1 MNDFDDSAR
10 PADGAGGIQSLNAA
24 LRLLQAMAS
33 FSGPTTLS
41 DIAKE
46 CDMPLSKAHR
56 YLASFIQAGLVEQG
70 GRSGKYD
77 LGRGAILLGLAA
89 LERHDFVNHAAD
101 GLPDLCVET
110 GLTAQLAVWGNT
122 GATTVRWQR
131 GIAPPVTSIGLGTTL
146 PLLNSATGRAFLV
159 WGPPAPIQDVLEAEL
174 HRAQKNPGLLP
185 DMVPSRR
192 GVEELCNTI
201 RQAGY
206 ASVDGRF
213 IPGLVAIAAPILD
226 WQGEAQAVVTLVGT
240 DPAVALPNSQ
250 AVSQLQAFARH
261 QSITLAS
268 QKPVNR
274 QAAFSPSTQ
283 RSRMAGP

>member
-10 PADGAGGIQSLNAA
+10 PGDGVGGIQSLNAA
-24 LRLLQAMAS
+24 LRLLRAMAS
-33 FSGPTTLS
+33 FSGPSTLS
-41 DIAKE
+41 DIARE

-56 YLASFIQAGLVEQG
+56 YLASFIQADLVEQG

-101 GLPDLCVET
+101 GLPDLSIET
-110 GLTAQLAVWGNT
+110 GLTALLAVWGNN

-131 GIAPPVTSIGLGTTL
+131 GVAPPVTSIGLGTTL

-159 WGPPAPIQDVLEAEL
+159 WGPQAPLQRALDVEIG
-174 HRAQKNPGLLP
+174 RAQNNPGLLP

-192 GVEELCNTI
+192 GVDEWCKTI
-201 RQAGY
+201 RDAGY

-240 DPAVALPNSQ
+240 DPAAALPGSEP
-250 AVSQLQAFARH
+250 VSKLKVFATQ

-268 QKPVNR
+268 P
-274 QAAFSPSTQ
+274 
-283 RSRMAGP
+283 